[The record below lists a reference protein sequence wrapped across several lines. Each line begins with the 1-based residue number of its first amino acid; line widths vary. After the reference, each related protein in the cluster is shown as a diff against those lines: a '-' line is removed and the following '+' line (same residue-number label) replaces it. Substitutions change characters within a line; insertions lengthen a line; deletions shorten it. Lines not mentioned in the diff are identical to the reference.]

1 MAVLFKQE
9 SKYFLFSKKS
19 NLVLAMPMVWPLLL
33 IRKRGIAGGGDG
45 LGGWWWWLV
54 CAATLEKTWSFSR
67 AVVSSALQRLSSRS
81 GRIRAKFCCC
91 SFIAQQVGCGDEWEV
106 GYWCALGDI
115 RMTLSGTPLERAHSL
130 ATVGS
135 DDINDDQGWWWWLPL
150 IGILF
155 NESRSSA
162 FLWQSLSIND
172 FMHELMVYFYS
183 PWDYAINNTH
193 CCEPTHVSIVWW
205 VVERLGMWNWSCF
218 CAALLGHWINTKKCS
233 NMYISMEI
241 VDWNKLNHLA
251 SEWMVWL
258 VRRWMNRNGMPS
270 RMGLRRKDG
279 STFGYRWTI
288 AGANHITGDRLDG
301 GAVYKKKST
310 GCNGQFQYS
319 SILC

>member
-1 MAVLFKQE
+1 M
-9 SKYFLFSKKS
+9 
-19 NLVLAMPMVWPLLL
+19 M
-33 IRKRGIAGGGDG
+33 IR
-45 LGGWWWWLV
+45 
-54 CAATLEKTWSFSR
+54 
-67 AVVSSALQRLSSRS
+67 
-81 GRIRAKFCCC
+81 
-91 SFIAQQVGCGDEWEV
+91 
-106 GYWCALGDI
+106 
-115 RMTLSGTPLERAHSL
+115 
-130 ATVGS
+130 
-135 DDINDDQGWWWWLPL
+135 GWWWWLPL

-241 VDWNKLNHLA
+241 VDWNKLNHSA

-258 VRRWMNRNGMPS
+258 VRRWMNRNGIHS
-270 RMGLRRKDG
+270 RGWVWEGRMVRRLVIIGQLPAQTILLEIDWTVELFTKKRAQAVMDSFNTRRFSVKVGEDLLFSASKNNDVRYAKCNCGPTRRRRLRQVSIIVRP
-279 STFGYRWTI
+279 RPV
-288 AGANHITGDRLDG
+288 RLYSHVG
-301 GAVYKKKST
+301 NCS
-310 GCNGQFQYS
+310 S
-319 SILC
+319 SIWISNLVEGSKEDEWRTIVDFLPAIEQTICILRAKER